1 MTNAKLIS
9 FVATRDAAGARK
21 FYETALGLR
30 CVSEDAFA
38 IVFDAGGTMLRV
50 QKVNELTPA
59 NYTALGWEVADI
71 AARIQKLSKK
81 GVQFERFPGL
91 PQDELGVW
99 TSPAGAKVAWFK
111 DPDGNVLSLT
121 EFPKG

>member
-1 MTNAKLIS
+1 M
-9 FVATRDAAGARK
+9 ATRDAAGARK

-71 AARIQKLSKK
+71 AARIRELGEK
-81 GVQFERFPGL
+81 GVKFERFPGMS
-91 PQDELGVW
+91 QDELGVW

-121 EFPKG
+121 EFPK